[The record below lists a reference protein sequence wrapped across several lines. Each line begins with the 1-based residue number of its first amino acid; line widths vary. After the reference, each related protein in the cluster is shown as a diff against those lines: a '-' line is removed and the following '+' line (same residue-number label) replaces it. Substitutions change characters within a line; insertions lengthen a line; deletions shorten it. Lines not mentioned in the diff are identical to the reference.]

1 LEEAVSEDKYVI
13 GLTGNIAVGKS
24 VVRQMLTHLG
34 AGSIDADQLSHQAMS
49 PGAPAYAPVVDMFGR
64 FILSEDGTINRALL
78 GSIVFSYPDA
88 LAKLEAIVHPVVSQG
103 IMAIVARSKQKLIV
117 VEAIK
122 LLESN
127 LRNMVQSVWVV
138 DASPETQIRRLTE
151 KRRMS
156 EDEARKRI
164 VAQRPQADK
173 IARANVIIMNDGDVE
188 QTWKQVQAA
197 FNALPARI
205 RGVPDA
211 PVVSKATNAAGVQ
224 TLSDG
229 LEITVKRGMPANAE
243 EIARFVNS
251 RTGKQLSRMDVMLA
265 FGEKSYLIVQDNKQ
279 QVVALAGWQV
289 ENLITRV
296 DEFYVAPNVPR
307 EPVVRS
313 LVNAVEEASR
323 ELQSEVSFVFLPKT
337 TPADIGQAFLGAGY
351 QPLRLDVVK
360 FPAWR
365 EAAHELITPENVGL
379 MKQLRADRVMKPI

>member
-1 LEEAVSEDKYVI
+1 MSEDRYVI

-24 VVRQMLTHLG
+24 VVRQMLQHLG
-34 AGSIDADQLSHQAMS
+34 AGTIDADQLTHQAMS
-49 PGAPAYAPVVDMFGR
+49 PGAPAYAPVVEMFGK
-64 FILSEDGTINRALL
+64 FILNEDGTINRTLL

-88 LAKLEAIVHPVVSQG
+88 LAKLEAIIHPIVAQG

-127 LRNMVQSVWVV
+127 LKNLVQSVWVV

-173 IARANVIIMNDGDVE
+173 IARANVIIMNDADVE
-188 QTWKQVQAA
+188 QTWKQVQDA
-197 FNALPARI
+197 FSKLPSKI

-211 PVVSKATNAAGVQ
+211 PVVSKATDSAGVQ
-224 TLSDG
+224 TLSSG
-229 LEITVKRGMPANAE
+229 LEITVRRGMPANAE
-243 EIARFVNS
+243 EIAQFVNA
-251 RTGKQLSRMDVMLA
+251 RTNRTLSRMDIMLA
-265 FGEKSYLIVQDNKQ
+265 FGEKSYLIVQDGQ
-279 QVVALAGWQV
+279 QKVIALAGWQV

-296 DEFYVAPNVPR
+296 DEFYLAPGVPR
-307 EPVVRS
+307 EPIVRS
-313 LVNAVEEASR
+313 LLNAVEEASR

-337 TPADIGQAFLGAGY
+337 TPKDIGEAFLGAGY
-351 QPLRLDVVK
+351 QPLRLDQVK

-365 EAAHELITPENVGL
+365 EAAHELITPDNVGL